1 MDSVV
6 INKNEDSVEHI
17 STEHLLSQDFSV
29 AYDVFGE
36 PEILPRIGDE
46 YQVEIPPLTTISNYL
61 LCTKN
66 PIDAEKNSVFQC
78 NFLIGLPIPV
88 MWVSKKLENPKKKKH
103 EFCEFESVKENY
115 TFLKNEDSKLKVEP
129 FNSLASEY
137 EMCQYVGPSYCLVPG
152 SGDDSWSDIEK
163 DSFLLG
169 LYIFEKNFVQLK
181 RFTESK
187 MMEDIL
193 SFYYGKFYRSNEYRK
208 WSACRKTRG
217 KKCVCGQRI
226 FIGPRQQELLS
237 RMLPQ
242 VSQECQ
248 NVLVEVFS

>member
-1 MDSVV
+1 VLWAEQGA
-6 INKNEDSVEHI
+6 KNLIDAE
-17 STEHLLSQDFSV
+17 
-29 AYDVFGE
+29 
-36 PEILPRIGDE
+36 
-46 YQVEIPPLTTISNYL
+46 
-61 LCTKN
+61 N

-78 NFLIGLPIPV
+78 NFLMGLPIPV
-88 MWVSKKLENPKKKKH
+88 MWVSKKLEYPKNEKP

-115 TFLKNEDSKLKVEP
+115 TFLKNEDPKLKVEP
-129 FNSLASEY
+129 FKSLASEY
-137 EMCQYVGPSYCLVPG
+137 EMCQYAGPSYCLVPG
-152 SGDDSWSDIEK
+152 SGGDSWSDIEK

-169 LYIFEKNFVQLK
+169 LYIFENNFIQLK

-187 MMEDIL
+187 KMEDIL

-242 VSQECQ
+242 VSEECQ